1 MKSYILNHPLTVA
14 LLGGFFLF
22 TGCNGKDQQKMGS
35 VDRNNQPVSTAKKKV
50 LSQEFKDYWFGGKA
64 EITSYELEQAR
75 YGEMRQGK
83 SVLIFV
89 TEPFLAKEQVKADEH
104 HVDNVTVL
112 KLNSTKNFIT
122 GIYPYSIMSSCFYPI
137 WDNQHAIKVSSSIQ
151 EWCGQQYIQLNN
163 RANFEVVSHSYFEG
177 EADQNLNLP
186 QGILE
191 DELWAKIRIDPKDL
205 PNENLHIIPS
215 LEYLKLNHKEIRTY
229 DATITSSSGD
239 GLDTYEIYYPELQR
253 RLKINFSTEFPY
265 TIESWSETAPSGM
278 GPTSKI
284 LTSTSKKIKTIT
296 TAYWQENKNSDL
308 FLRDTLGL

>member
-137 WDNQHAIKVSSSIQ
+137 WDNQHAIK
-151 EWCGQQYIQLNN
+151 
-163 RANFEVVSHSYFEG
+163 
-177 EADQNLNLP
+177 
-186 QGILE
+186 
-191 DELWAKIRIDPKDL
+191 
-205 PNENLHIIPS
+205 
-215 LEYLKLNHKEIRTY
+215 
-229 DATITSSSGD
+229 
-239 GLDTYEIYYPELQR
+239 
-253 RLKINFSTEFPY
+253 
-265 TIESWSETAPSGM
+265 
-278 GPTSKI
+278 
-284 LTSTSKKIKTIT
+284 
-296 TAYWQENKNSDL
+296 
-308 FLRDTLGL
+308 